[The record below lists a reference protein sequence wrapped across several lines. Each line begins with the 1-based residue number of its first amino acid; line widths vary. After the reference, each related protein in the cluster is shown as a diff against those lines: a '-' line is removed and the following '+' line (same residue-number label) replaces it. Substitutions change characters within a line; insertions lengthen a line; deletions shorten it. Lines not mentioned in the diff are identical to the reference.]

1 MENTLEKIFIN
12 RRLGIKFNSYID
24 EKCRVWFQA
33 KEVAKILGYKD
44 TDQSIRKHV
53 DKEDK
58 YKGAVETTG
67 GLQTCFFINESG
79 FYSLVLSSKL
89 ETAKYFR
96 KWVTSKVLPP
106 IRKYGFYKTVDLKI
120 KQRFIFKGKKCY
132 KHPAFNNYA
141 ANKKGDIL
149 SLKSEKILKMF
160 NNGTGYLFFSIH
172 DKKLEKP
179 INYYQHRFVYEVFRG
194 PIPRFFEVDHIN
206 DTKNDNRIKNL
217 QLLTPKKNIEKSK
230 NKPII
235 STRIEN
241 GERRKFISIKKAA
254 IILDINADYISKIC
268 RKKHKTATSKKNGHK
283 YTFKFLD

>member
-1 MENTLEKIFIN
+1 MKNVGSGFKQKKLLKYLDIKIQISLLENMLIRRIN
-12 RRLGIKFNSYID
+12 IKGPSKRRG
-24 EKCRVWFQA
+24 V
-33 KEVAKILGYKD
+33 YKL
-44 TDQSIRKHV
+44 V
-53 DKEDK
+53 
-58 YKGAVETTG
+58 
-67 GLQTCFFINESG
+67 FFINESG

-96 KWVTSKVLPP
+96 KWVTSKVLPS

-241 GERRKFISIKKAA
+241 GEKRKFISIKKAA